1 MLKTILNYLKT
12 KVLNIIIDPSKNYND
27 LLATNLLFT
36 ELAKR
41 LNRRKC
47 EIYFSDHAAR
57 DKNLDREDSENAIK
71 TVQFGKI
78 DEYKSNEAKERICFK
93 NYFNKKNKTYFVVVE
108 YYSDSIKI
116 ITVIKEKGKY

>member
-1 MLKTILNYLKT
+1 MLKIILNYLKT
-12 KVLNIIIDPSKNYND
+12 KVLNIIISDTKNYNVFS
-27 LLATNLLFT
+27 TNLLFA
-36 ELAKR
+36 ELASR

-78 DEYKSNEAKERICFK
+78 DEYKSSEAKERICFK
-93 NYFNKKNKTYFVVVE
+93 NYFSNKNKTYFVVVE